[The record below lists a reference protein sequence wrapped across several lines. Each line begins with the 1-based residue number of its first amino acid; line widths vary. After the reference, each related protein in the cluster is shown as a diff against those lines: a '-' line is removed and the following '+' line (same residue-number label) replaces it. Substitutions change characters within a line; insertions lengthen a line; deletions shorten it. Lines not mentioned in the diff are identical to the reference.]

1 MKMLKRN
8 IQIYFIERSDNMVEQ
23 GIGLGTSEF
32 KKMRTRNNYYI
43 DKTMF
48 IKDII
53 DNKSEVTLI
62 TRPRRFGK
70 TLNMSMLKYYFDCS
84 QKDSRDLFE
93 GLKIMEQG
101 EKYTSKLGTYPVI
114 YLTLK
119 EVKDVTY
126 EKMLLNM
133 KTAILE
139 VYREYRYLL
148 ESDKIYDDEKKMIN
162 DILWGK
168 ENEITLKNAIKELIR
183 MLYEHHNKP
192 VILLLDEYD
201 VPLQNAY
208 VEGYYDEAIKFFKT
222 FYGTTFKDNPYLEKT
237 VITGVSRVAKESI
250 FSGANNFKV
259 YTVLDN
265 EFADDFGITEEE
277 MDKVIKDFEIE
288 EDKEEIKKWYDG
300 YKIGNIE
307 GIYNPWSVLNYITDN
322 KLMPYWVNTSS
333 NDLIKLVLKNS
344 STVKERVQRLL
355 NGEEIEVKID
365 LETII
370 LGIENNEDNIW
381 GLMVQTGYLKVTE
394 SINIAEGKY
403 KVKIPNYEI
412 KLLFT
417 QIIESWFKDKVIG
430 NDLESILKDLVTLN
444 FKEYEKK
451 FEILVREMF
460 SYMDVGENTAENFYH
475 AFVLGMLVGLKDS
488 YYVNSN
494 RESGLGRYDIMLE
507 PKDKDKN
514 SFIMEFKVLE
524 SKEEKNIEETIENAK
539 RQIEEKG
546 YEQNLKERGFKNITK
561 MVYAFKGKEV
571 KMEIY

>member
-250 FSGANNFKV
+250 FSGANNFDV

-277 MDKVIKDFEIE
+277 MNKVIKDFEIE
-288 EDKEEIKKWYDG
+288 ENKEEIKKWYDG

-307 GIYNPWSVLNYITDN
+307 GIYNPWSVLNYLS
-322 KLMPYWVNTSS
+322 KKEVKPYWTNTSS
-333 NDLIKLVLKNS
+333 NDLIKLVLKDS
-344 STVKERVQRLL
+344 STVKERIQRLL
-355 NGEEIEVKID
+355 NDEPIEVKID

-370 LGIENNEDNIW
+370 VGIENNEDNIW
-381 GLMVQTGYLKVTE
+381 GLMVQTGYLKVNET
-394 SINIAEGKY
+394 INKAEGIY

-524 SKEEKNIEETIENAK
+524 SKEEKDIEETIENAK
-539 RQIEEKG
+539 KQIEEKG

>member
-307 GIYNPWSVLNYITDN
+307 GIYNPWSVLNYLS
-322 KLMPYWVNTSS
+322 KKEVKPYWTNTSS

-344 STVKERVQRLL
+344 STVKERIQRLL
-355 NGEEIEVKID
+355 NDEPIEVRID

-370 LGIENNEDNIW
+370 VGIENNEDNIW
-381 GLMVQTGYLKVTE
+381 GLMVQTGYLKVNET
-394 SINIAEGKY
+394 INKAEGIY
-403 KVKIPNYEI
+403 KVKIPNY
-412 KLLFT
+412 
-417 QIIESWFKDKVIG
+417 
-430 NDLESILKDLVTLN
+430 
-444 FKEYEKK
+444 
-451 FEILVREMF
+451 
-460 SYMDVGENTAENFYH
+460 
-475 AFVLGMLVGLKDS
+475 
-488 YYVNSN
+488 
-494 RESGLGRYDIMLE
+494 
-507 PKDKDKN
+507 
-514 SFIMEFKVLE
+514 
-524 SKEEKNIEETIENAK
+524 
-539 RQIEEKG
+539 
-546 YEQNLKERGFKNITK
+546 
-561 MVYAFKGKEV
+561 
-571 KMEIY
+571 